1 MVNTLTKPPRNYSTT
16 RKELLALVWG
26 LAHFEVYLL
35 GTRFRARTDHNAL
48 SFKEPKGQVA
58 RCIERLAEF
67 YFTIEHRPWRLHE
80 NSDALSR
87 SLHRRE
93 PNLLTNKATGVEN
106 PPPITCSTAEK
117 QRQQSLLTYWK
128 KLNIELHQK

>member
-1 MVNTLTKPPRNYSTT
+1 MRT
-16 RKELLALVWG
+16 RTFRG
-26 LAHFEVYLL
+26 ISP
-35 GTRFRARTDHNAL
+35 GTRFRARIDHNVL
-48 SFKEPKGQVA
+48 RWLRSFKEPKGQVA

-87 SLHRRE
+87 TLHQRE

-117 QRQQSLLTYWK
+117 QKQQSLLTYWK
-128 KLNIELHQK
+128 KLNIELHQR